1 MIIVTYNF
9 INNLFDNLQILYLID
24 GKVAYERICKFYILQ
39 QDVIY
44 LQTYTRILSYL
55 IILFTIYYNVKII
68 LNSSCQLSLFSH
80 KFAKITYLLS
90 NLCGDHIHK

>member
-9 INNLFDNLQILYLID
+9 INNLFVNLQILYLSD
-24 GKVAYERICKFYILQ
+24 GNAAYHRICKFNILQ
-39 QDVIY
+39 YNVIY